1 MEHKFSTIV
10 SIPSKHKFGHTP
22 SEGAL
27 PLLMDH
33 KLQEEQTCL
42 EFLSSIYR
50 LKSLFLNSG
59 TNSKALEQKLQ
70 LQFITFRL
78 TAFVH
83 GVNYR
88 YRINNSLTKLGSTL

>member
-1 MEHKFSTIV
+1 MWNTSSVLLSV
-10 SIPSKHKFGHTP
+10 SLENISSNTP

-42 EFLSSIYR
+42 EFLSSIHR

-88 YRINNSLTKLGSTL
+88 YRINYSLTKLGSTL